1 MEDNTR
7 ELISLRLKLQ
17 PYGEWIQ
24 RQVPEGTLLEEL
36 AAEYQPQLPYDIL
49 AAKISRSG
57 RRVVSLREKLHK
69 DQNVEFLD
77 MREPSANQLY
87 QRSLIFMYLKAVN
100 DVLGEARVLIANSLN
115 KGIYTE
121 IRGDK
126 TVTDAQLKQIEQ
138 YMRDMVEKDIPFR
151 QEILSKEEA
160 LERLEKT
167 NCPET
172 KKMLEKLRLPQV
184 AMYNLDGYESFFY
197 DFLVPSTRY
206 IGYFELRKYR
216 RGVLLRFPHP
226 AKPNEI
232 PSYHDD
238 VKLYQAFG
246 EATRWLKLMDVEYVS
261 DLNEKV
267 RDGSYRQLIQ
277 VSEAL
282 HEKRIAEIADMIT
295 KQRKRIIL
303 IAGPSSSGKT
313 TFAQRLCT
321 QLRVNGLKPIY
332 MGTDDYFID
341 RALVPLDEKG
351 EPRFEDLEAVD
362 ISLFNDH
369 MNRLMAGEA
378 VDIPVYDFIDGK
390 KHFGQRITQIRA
402 DQPIV
407 IEGIHGLNEKLTAE
421 IPAATKFKIY
431 ISPLTQLNIDEHNRI
446 PTTDARLL
454 RRIVRDSQFR
464 NYPAQ
469 HTIKMWPSVRAGED
483 KNIFPYNGAADVLF
497 NSVHLYEISVLKK
510 YAQPLLSDIGEEEPE
525 FTEATRL
532 LKFLHFFETI
542 QDDSSIAKN
551 SILREFI
558 GGSVFV

>member
-1 MEDNTR
+1 
-7 ELISLRLKLQ
+7 
-17 PYGEWIQ
+17 
-24 RQVPEGTLLEEL
+24 
-36 AAEYQPQLPYDIL
+36 
-49 AAKISRSG
+49 
-57 RRVVSLREKLHK
+57 
-69 DQNVEFLD
+69 
-77 MREPSANQLY
+77 
-87 QRSLIFMYLKAVN
+87 
-100 DVLGEARVLIANSLN
+100 
-115 KGIYTE
+115 
-121 IRGDK
+121 
-126 TVTDAQLKQIEQ
+126 
-138 YMRDMVEKDIPFR
+138 
-151 QEILSKEEA
+151 
-160 LERLEKT
+160 
-167 NCPET
+167 
-172 KKMLEKLRLPQV
+172 
-184 AMYNLDGYESFFY
+184 
-197 DFLVPSTRY
+197 
-206 IGYFELRKYR
+206 
-216 RGVLLRFPHP
+216 
-226 AKPNEI
+226 
-232 PSYHDD
+232 
-238 VKLYQAFG
+238 
-246 EATRWLKLMDVEYVS
+246 
-261 DLNEKV
+261 
-267 RDGSYRQLIQ
+267 
-277 VSEAL
+277 
-282 HEKRIAEIADMIT
+282 MIT

-469 HTIKMWPSVRAGED
+469 HTIKMWPSVAR
-483 KNIFPYNGAADVLF
+483 IRTFFPTT
-497 NSVHLYEISVLKK
+497 
-510 YAQPLLSDIGEEEPE
+510 AQRMCCSTPC
-525 FTEATRL
+525 TCT
-532 LKFLHFFETI
+532 KFPC
-542 QDDSSIAKN
+542 
-551 SILREFI
+551 
-558 GGSVFV
+558 